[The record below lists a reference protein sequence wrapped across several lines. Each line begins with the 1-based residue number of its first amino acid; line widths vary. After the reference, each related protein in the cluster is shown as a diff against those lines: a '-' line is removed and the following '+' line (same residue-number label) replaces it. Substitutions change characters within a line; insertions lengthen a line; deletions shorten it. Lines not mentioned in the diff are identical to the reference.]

1 MDPITLDALTE
12 IVAIIIAF
20 LTTIYGLSQRAAK
33 QISHN
38 ESATFARE
46 VRQALEEESDEG
58 SDISSKEALKLIA
71 FAAEAFSTSES

>member
-12 IVAIIIAF
+12 VVAIIIAF
-20 LTTIYGLSQRAAK
+20 LTTAYGLSQRAAK

-46 VRQALEEESDEG
+46 VRSQTSTRG
-58 SDISSKEALKLIA
+58 RVRRRVGHLIKR
-71 FAAEAFSTSES
+71 ST